1 MANRVSRPNAYG
13 LRTASGT
20 AASTANI
27 RSSAPRMRSSLFH
40 MIRGLPSDL
49 ADDRLAEDPGGAH
62 GEGDDEEEQP
72 RNLAPAAAEL
82 IAGDAF
88 QRAEEH
94 ADEHHAET
102 GLEPGDDRDR
112 KGLEDERR
120 GHRR

>member
-1 MANRVSRPNAYG
+1 MARSVSRPSAYG
-13 LRTASGT
+13 LWTASGT

-62 GEGDDEEEQP
+62 GEGDDEEQQP
-72 RNLAPAAAEL
+72 GHLAPAAAEL
-82 IAGDAF
+82 IAGDAL

-94 ADEHHAET
+94 ADDHHAET
-102 GLEPGDDRDR
+102 GLESGHHRD
-112 KGLEDERR
+112 
-120 GHRR
+120 